1 MCNQQKTIG
10 FIGAGNMAGALI
22 KGLLARDYPCE
33 LIWAADPDQVQ
44 LQKLGNDTGIHVTA
58 TNDQVITNVEVVV
71 LAVKPQLINEVLLPL
86 QKTLAQKPVL
96 LISIAAGI
104 STQSLEVLSSAQ
116 QPIIRCMPNTPALVQ
131 AGATALFANQQTNA
145 EQKQYA
151 ESIMAAVGTVCW
163 LQNESDLDAVTAV
176 SGSGP
181 AYFFLFIEALR
192 QAAVEQG
199 LDAGIANQLA
209 LQTAFGSAKLALH
222 SAEDVTELRRK
233 VTSPGGTT
241 AAALAQFEKDNFK
254 AIVARAVTEARK
266 RSEELAASAHTTL
279 TDNQERVSH
288 E

>member
-1 MCNQQKTIG
+1 
-10 FIGAGNMAGALI
+10 
-22 KGLLARDYPCE
+22 
-33 LIWAADPDQVQ
+33 
-44 LQKLGNDTGIHVTA
+44 
-58 TNDQVITNVEVVV
+58 
-71 LAVKPQLINEVLLPL
+71 
-86 QKTLAQKPVL
+86 
-96 LISIAAGI
+96 
-104 STQSLEVLSSAQ
+104 
-116 QPIIRCMPNTPALVQ
+116 
-131 AGATALFANQQTNA
+131 
-145 EQKQYA
+145 
-151 ESIMAAVGTVCW
+151 MAAVGTVCW

>member
-1 MCNQQKTIG
+1 MTRSLPHIA